1 MKLDESNVFHNK
13 VALFDLIPIKQ
24 RDFASAEA
32 TRAFRSPWTF
42 GREWIDRAI
51 KPTMWAVALNLR
63 LRNYW
68 HSNQ

>member
-24 RDFASAEA
+24 RDFASAES

-42 GREWIDRAI
+42 GCEWFGQGHRTHEVGGRTGLSDSTFTS
-51 KPTMWAVALNLR
+51 PL
-63 LRNYW
+63 
-68 HSNQ
+68 